1 MMTMIDGGV
10 TAPQGFQAA
19 GVAAGI
25 RKKERPDV
33 ALVYSTVPAAAAAVY
48 TTNKFKAAPLM
59 VTEQNIANGQAQA
72 FVINSGI
79 ANAGM
84 GKVGMEQAQQMSDWT
99 AEALGIA
106 ADDVVV
112 ASTGVIGMPL
122 PMEKIHN
129 GVVKAAGELKA
140 DGGHEAAY
148 AIMTTDT
155 MQKEAAMEIELGG
168 KTVTLGAMAKGS
180 GMIHP
185 NMATMLGFIT
195 TDAAIDA
202 QALHKALK
210 TVVDVTFN
218 MISVDGDTSTNDMVA
233 IMANG
238 LAGNPM
244 VTADSAEWGV
254 FVEALQTLCTT
265 MAKAIAQDGEGAT
278 KLIEATVTGAKSEAD
293 ARKAAK
299 AIINSSLV
307 KAAVFG
313 EDANWGRIACALGY
327 SGAEF
332 DPQNVAIYLGDVQ
345 VAKDGMGLAFDE
357 DKAALVLKEKQVTI
371 TAELGAGEHQAT
383 AWGCD
388 LTYDYVKI
396 NADYRS

>member
-1 MMTMIDGGV
+1 MKMINGGV
-10 TAPQGFQAA
+10 TTPKGFMAA

-25 RKKERPDV
+25 RKKERPDM
-33 ALVYSTVPAAAAAVY
+33 AIVYSQVPAQAAAVY
-48 TTNKFKAAPLM
+48 TLNKFKAAPLK
-59 VTEQNIANGQAQA
+59 VTEQNITDGQAQA

-84 GKVGMEQAQQMSDWT
+84 GQVGMEQAQQMSDWT
-99 AEALGIA
+99 AEALSI
-106 ADDVVV
+106 DKTDVIV

-122 PMEKIHN
+122 PMEKIQQ
-129 GVVKAAGELKA
+129 GIVKAAAALKD
-140 DGGHEAAY
+140 DGGADAAF

-155 MQKEAAMEIELGG
+155 VQKEAALELQLGG
-168 KTVTLGAMAKGS
+168 QTITMGAMAKGS

-195 TDAAIDA
+195 TDAAIEA
-202 QALHKALK
+202 KALK
-210 TVVDVTFN
+210 KALKIVVDDTFN

-233 IMANG
+233 IMANAQ
-238 LAGNPM
+238 AGNVPL
-244 VTADSAEWGV
+244 TTDSADWPV
-254 FVEALQTLCTT
+254 FVQGLKTLCT
-265 MAKAIAQDGEGAT
+265 MMSKAIAQDGEGAT
-278 KLIEATVTGAKSEAD
+278 KLIEATVSGAQTMDD
-293 ARKAAK
+293 ARLAAK
-299 AIINSSLV
+299 AIISSSLV
-307 KAAVFG
+307 KAAVYG

-332 DPQNVAIYLGDVQ
+332 DAAKVSIALGDVQ
-345 VAKDGMGLAFDE
+345 VAKEGMGLAFDE
-357 DKAALVLKEKQVTI
+357 EKAAAVLQEKQVTI
-371 TAELGAGEHQAT
+371 TADLGVGQYTAT

>member
-1 MMTMIDGGV
+1 MKILSEGGV

-48 TTNKFKAAPLM
+48 TQNKFKAAPLQ
-59 VTEQNIANGQAQA
+59 VTEAHLAKGTARA

-84 GKVGMEQAQQMSDWT
+84 GQVGLEQARQMAQWT
-99 AEALGIA
+99 AMAL
-106 ADDVVV
+106 DVDTAEIIV

-122 PMEKIHN
+122 PMEKIQD
-129 GVVKAAGELKA
+129 GVSRAAAALKD

-155 MQKEAAMEIELGG
+155 LQKEAALSIELDGQ
-168 KTVTLGAMAKGS
+168 TVTLGAMAKGS

-195 TDAAIDA
+195 TDAAIEP
-202 QALHKALK
+202 QALRQALK
-210 TVVDVTFN
+210 LVVDETFN

-238 LAGNPM
+238 LAGNTPL
-244 VTADSAEWGV
+244 TAESAQWPV
-254 FVEALQTLCTT
+254 FVEALKTLCTT
-265 MAKAIAQDGEGAT
+265 LAKAIAQDGEGAT
-278 KLIEATVTGAKSEAD
+278 KLIEATVKGAKSQAD
-293 ARKAAK
+293 ARLAAK

-332 DPQNVAIYLGDVQ
+332 DPAQVSIYLGEVQ
-345 VAKDGMGLAFDE
+345 VAKDGMGLVFDE
-357 DKAALVLKEKQVTI
+357 AQAARVLKEKQVTI
-371 TAELGAGEHQAT
+371 TAELGAGSEQAT